1 MNLIITT
8 NARVWAAIACVRVY
22 GRTAQTLGEL
32 YDALNARRNQRAM
45 WSPSSALVQTMHRIG
60 TEQVRAYGQVEF
72 GSGELFESALACL
85 FKK

>member
-1 MNLIITT
+1 MNLIIAT

-45 WSPSSALVQTMHRIG
+45 WSPGSVLVRTMHRIG
-60 TEQVRAYGQVEF
+60 NEQVCAFGQVEI
-72 GSGELFESALACL
+72 GSWGLFQQAVKEI
-85 FKK
+85 K